1 MGRGINPLGIDP
13 TRKGGLGVPTVCTMR
28 KEIFSEKFLRC
39 KNLDNTEHWIPRVK
53 T

>member
-28 KEIFSEKFLRC
+28 KEIFSEKFLTG
-39 KNLDNTEHWIPRVK
+39 KNDNK
-53 T
+53 TK